1 MNFYAHTAAR
11 ADGTSDPDPTN
22 WQALY
27 TGDAMRPGHLDAV
40 ADLAAKFAEAFHAA
54 DWARLAGLWHDLGK
68 YSVEFQAR
76 LRAAGGADAHLEE
89 RPEIAKRVNHST
101 AGATHAVSLQ
111 DPISGPILAYLIAG
125 HHAGLPDGDTA
136 ERSSLAVRMSEPIP
150 TWRPH
155 APTELLSPQVL
166 RPPVWLRPSSDATES
181 FGFRVAFFARML
193 FSALVDADFLDTE
206 SFMNA
211 PQAAMRRTIWPDMA
225 TLETCLEAYY
235 AQKFGPADTE
245 VKRWREVVRASC
257 LARAGDKPGIF
268 SLTVPTGGGKTLASL
283 AFALRHAKQHGLTRI
298 IYVVPFTSII
308 EQNADVFRAVF
319 SPLGDDIVVEHHS
332 NLDPDDASMT
342 ATARLACE
350 NWDAPVIV
358 TTSVQFYE
366 SLFAARTSRCR
377 KLHHI
382 ARSVV
387 ILDEAQALPVRLLH
401 PCIAALRELAAG
413 YGASVVLCTAT
424 QPAVIVR
431 DNFPIGLPE
440 PRQIVTQPERI
451 HQALRRTQVIPL
463 SKRTDAELV
472 SRLKQHPQALCIVN
486 TRTHARTLFEQLGQ
500 DCTNLHLSALMVA
513 AHRSELI
520 ATIRDRLENRVPCRV
535 ISTQLVE
542 AGVDLDFPVVYRA
555 LAGIDSI
562 AQAAGRCNRE
572 GKLGELG
579 RVFVFEPEK
588 PAPPEL
594 QLAAKTAAEILR
606 LHADEPLSLN
616 AIEQFFRLYFW
627 KRTDEWDAEKVMEC
641 FPLPP
646 NDPRLLRFRTAAERF
661 RLIKQVYEPIVVA
674 PSWDTRA
681 TALVEELHRT
691 NAIGA
696 PPPAMIHRRLQRYTV
711 QVPPHVLIRHL
722 GNAVVKLHDQFNVV
736 VHPAQH
742 YSRTLGLTLDN
753 DSPEGGGY
761 YS

>member
-1 MNFYAHTAAR
+1 MIYYAHTATR
-11 ADGTSDPDPTN
+11 SDGTPDPEQSH
-22 WQALY
+22 WQLL
-27 TGDAMRPGHLDAV
+27 DDHLNHV
-40 ADLAAKFAEAFHAA
+40 ADAAAKFASSFHAA

-68 YSVEFQAR
+68 YSPEFQSYLA
-76 LRAAGGADAHLEE
+76 AAGGAEAHLEE

-101 AGATHAVSLQ
+101 AGAKHAVGVLDTIPGS
-111 DPISGPILAYLIAG
+111 ILAYLIAG
-125 HHAGLPDGDTA
+125 HHAGLPDGDTT
-136 ERSSLAVRMSEPIP
+136 ERSSLAIRLSETIP
-150 TWRPH
+150 TWQPN
-155 APTELLSPQVL
+155 APTALLSPVVL
-166 RPPVWLRPSSDATES
+166 RPPIWLRPSPEAFES
-181 FGFRVAFFARML
+181 FGFRVAFFGRML
-193 FSALVDADFLDTE
+193 FSAVVDADFLDTE
-206 SFMNA
+206 AFMN
-211 PQAAMRRTIWPDMA
+211 PRQAALRRKNWPDIA
-225 TLETCLEAYY
+225 VLETCLETYY

-245 VKRWREVVRASC
+245 VKRWREVVRTSC
-257 LARAGDKPGIF
+257 LDRAGEEPGLF

-332 NLDPDDASMT
+332 NLDPDDSRMT
-342 ATARLACE
+342 ATARLASE
-350 NWDAPVIV
+350 NWDAPVII

-377 KLHHI
+377 KLHNL

-387 ILDEAQALPVRLLH
+387 ILDEAQALPVQLLH
-401 PCIAALRELAAG
+401 PCLAALRELTTG

-424 QPAVIVR
+424 QPAIIVR

-440 PRQIVTQPERI
+440 PRQIVPQPDRI
-451 HQALRRTQVIPL
+451 HHALRRTQVIPL
-463 SKRTDAELV
+463 STQTDAELV

-486 TRTHARTLFEQLGQ
+486 TRAHARTLFEQLGQ
-500 DCTNLHLSALMVA
+500 DPANLHLSALMVA

-520 ATIRDRLENRVPCRV
+520 ATIRGRLEHREACLV

-555 LAGIDSI
+555 LAGLDSI

-572 GKLGELG
+572 GKLEELG

-588 PAPPEL
+588 PAPHEL
-594 QLAAKTAAEILR
+594 RLAAKTAAEILR
-606 LHADEPLSLN
+606 LHADDPLSLN

-627 KRTDEWDAEKVMEC
+627 KRTDEWDAENVMEC

-674 PSWDTRA
+674 PPWDPRA

-711 QVPPHVLIRHL
+711 QVPPRVLLRHL